1 MKVSQLYRNPEV
13 WRIVRYLV
21 VGGWNTFFGVGL
33 FTFLYW
39 LWGTQKNYLLI
50 GIAVQILA
58 VTNAFLC
65 YKWIVFRTRGNY
77 LREYLKCWTV
87 YGSSALIGTAGMVLL
102 VELAGMN
109 PVWANILLT
118 ALGIAW
124 SYLGHRFFSFR
135 TCRGNKTDSGSL

>member
-1 MKVSQLYRNPEV
+1 MFHNCIEIRKC
-13 WRIVRYLV
+13 
-21 VGGWNTFFGVGL
+21 GGSSAISSSAAGIRSSEWDCSRFCTGCGDHK
-33 FTFLYW
+33 
-39 LWGTQKNYLLI
+39 KNYLLI

-65 YKWIVFRTRGNY
+65 YKWIVFRTHGNY

-87 YGSSALIGTAGMVLL
+87 YGSSALIGTAGMILL

-109 PVWANILLT
+109 PIRANILIT
-118 ALGIAW
+118 ALSVIW

-135 TCRGNKTDSGSL
+135 SGKKSGTGSASH

>member
-1 MKVSQLYRNPEV
+1 MNLLQLHKNPEV
-13 WRIVRYLV
+13 WRIVRYLF
-21 VGGWNTFFGVGL
+21 VGGWNTLFGMGL
-33 FTFLYW
+33 FALLYR
-39 LWGTQKNYLLI
+39 LWGTQQNYLI
-50 GIAVQILA
+50 IAATVNIVA
-58 VTNAFLC
+58 VTNAFFC
-65 YKWIVFRTRGNY
+65 YKWLVFRTKGNY

-135 TCRGNKTDSGSL
+135 TCRGNRTDSGSP

>member
-1 MKVSQLYRNPEV
+1 MNVSQLYRNPEM
-13 WRIVRYLV
+13 WRIVRYLF
-21 VGGWNTFFGVGL
+21 VGGWNTLFGVGL

-39 LWGTQKNYLLI
+39 LWGSQKNYLLI

-65 YKWIVFRTRGNY
+65 YKWIVFRTHGNY

-87 YGSSALIGTAGMVLL
+87 YGSSALIGTAGMILL

-109 PVWANILLT
+109 PVRANILIT
-118 ALGIAW
+118 ALSVIW

-135 TCRGNKTDSGSL
+135 SGKKSGTSSASH